1 MIKVGFYYEVKYG
14 FGRDL
19 GSNRLMLSEAQ
30 GMYLADEAF
39 IFQYSRWRWLSRWLW
54 LNSRWIP
61 VVLIALFGSV
71 EEIEVEKDSGVSC
84 FRDDSGGRWRIPV
97 YRRMRTGLDP
107 RGGESDGGMGD
118 TWLLRCW
125 S

>member
-1 MIKVGFYYEVKYG
+1 MAFSRGYPGSLSSASFVLSFSPSIDFLFGQKSLEVAFSVVVVEFPVDSGGF
-14 FGRDL
+14 
-19 GSNRLMLSEAQ
+19 
-30 GMYLADEAF
+30 
-39 IFQYSRWRWLSRWLW
+39 
-54 LNSRWIP
+54 
-61 VVLIALFGSV
+61 IALFGLV
-71 EEIEVEKDSGVSC
+71 EEIEVGKDSGVSC

-97 YRRMRTGLDP
+97 YRRLRTGLDP

>member
-1 MIKVGFYYEVKYG
+1 
-14 FGRDL
+14 
-19 GSNRLMLSEAQ
+19 MLSEAQ